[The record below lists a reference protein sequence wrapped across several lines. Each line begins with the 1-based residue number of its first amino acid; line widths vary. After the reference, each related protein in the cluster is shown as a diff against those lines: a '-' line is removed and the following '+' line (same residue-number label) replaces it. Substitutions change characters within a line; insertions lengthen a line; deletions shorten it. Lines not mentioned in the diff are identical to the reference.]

1 MKKQFILILA
11 ALLLSSCASSGAGNN
26 GVTEISDTVSA
37 EATVTTSETVSSVT
51 TTVTKETTRETTT
64 VTTTA
69 VMEETTLRE
78 SEPLPIEQ
86 TVLADYL
93 TEDGDIPID
102 LAGKEV
108 YYDGV
113 CLETID
119 GVPYE
124 DFPAKEDIP
133 AAIETAFENFF
144 KDNEVWHMDNPSE
157 PFPCFVEN
165 LRFDSG
171 LYLDFDGNGE
181 KESLIVIKDDS
192 DVPFAR
198 NSAVVYCNGENNTLL
213 FSGEGSSIYLHA
225 LVYSDCINLIVEQ
238 FFGAAGQA
246 SDLYTYN
253 GGFNKVWALGKGDLC
268 SEGNRI
274 LSSPWYD
281 VLGGDLPHYLFY
293 NSEKKTYEL
302 VGMDELTREELT
314 KKLPEMSLLCQGIEE
329 MYGKEITKI
338 ETEGWINF
346 YFHLDDEYVRAY
358 ILNGSLYLMTGWNF
372 GSNLHDNGERFGL
385 DIAYGLF
392 LPGEFDQSEFV
403 AR

>member
-11 ALLLSSCASSGAGNN
+11 ALLSCACTNAEN
-26 GVTEISDTVSA
+26 SDTVSTA
-37 EATVTTSETVSSVT
+37 ATVTTAETADTVSSVT
-51 TTVTKETTRETTT
+51 TTATEETTRETTT

-69 VMEETTLRE
+69 VTEETTFRE
-78 SEPLPIEQ
+78 GEPLPIEQ
-86 TVLADYL
+86 TVLAEYL

-133 AAIETAFENFF
+133 AAIETAFEYFF
-144 KDNEVWHMDNPSE
+144 KDTEVWHMDNQSE
-157 PFPCFVEN
+157 PLPCSIEN

-302 VGMDELTREELT
+302 VGMEELTREELT
-314 KKLPEMSLLCQGIEE
+314 EKLPEMSLLCQGIEE
-329 MYGKEITKI
+329 MHGKKITKI

-346 YFHLDDEYVRAY
+346 YFHLDDEYERAY
-358 ILNGSLYLMTGWNF
+358 ISDGSLHLLMSGPDDPPYF
-372 GSNLHDNGERFGL
+372 LHDNNKNEGL

-392 LPGEFDQSEFV
+392 LPKQSEQQS
-403 AR
+403 